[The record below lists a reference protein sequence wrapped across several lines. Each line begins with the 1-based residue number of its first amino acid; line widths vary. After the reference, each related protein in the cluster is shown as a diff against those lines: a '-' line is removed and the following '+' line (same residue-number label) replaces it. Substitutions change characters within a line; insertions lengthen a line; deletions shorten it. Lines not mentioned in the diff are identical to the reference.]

1 MDKLYK
7 VAQALFVVS
16 LNIAEVCSPILP
28 IMPFTQEDVLNALRH
43 VQDPDL
49 KKDLVTLN
57 MISNIEVTDEKVAFK
72 LTLTTPACPLKEK
85 IKADCVAAIGQHL
98 HPGLEVEIDMDANVT
113 SIRNTNVNVLP
124 SVKNIIC
131 VASGKG
137 GVGKSTVAVN
147 LAVSL
152 ARQGAKVGLI
162 DADIY
167 GPSIPTMLGVQ
178 GKKPTVRLIKD
189 KHYMEP
195 LEVEG
200 IKVLSIG
207 LLIGENQPVV
217 WRGPMVTSALR
228 QFVTDCIWGKL
239 DYMIID
245 MPPGT
250 GDVHLTITQT
260 VNVTGAVLVTTP
272 QDVALADA
280 RKAMGMFRLDN
291 INVPIV
297 GVVENMAYFTPEEL
311 PDNKYYIFG
320 RDGGKRLSSEYEVPF
335 LGEIPIVQSIREG
348 GDSGQPAS
356 QYADNEIVKQAFN
369 ELAIN
374 VARQIAI
381 KNANF
386 DLQPSTIA

>member
-1 MDKLYK
+1 
-7 VAQALFVVS
+7 
-16 LNIAEVCSPILP
+16 
-28 IMPFTQEDVLNALRH
+28 MPFTTEDVMNALRH

-57 MISNIEVTDEKVAFK
+57 MISNVEVTDEKVAFK
-72 LTLTTPACPLKEK
+72 LTLTTPACPMKEK
-85 IKADCVAAIGQHL
+85 IKADCVEAIGKHL
-98 HPGLEVEIDMDANVT
+98 HEGLEVAIEMDANIT
-113 SIRNTNVNVLP
+113 SVRNSNVNVLP

-195 LEVEG
+195 LEAEG

-207 LLIGENQPVV
+207 LLISETQPVV

-260 VNVTGAVLVTTP
+260 VNVTGAVIVTTP

-280 RKAMGMFRLDN
+280 RKALGMFRLDN
-291 INVPIV
+291 INVPII

-320 RDGGKRLSSEYEVPF
+320 RDGGKRLASEYEVPF
-335 LGEIPIVQSIREG
+335 LGEIPIVQAIREG
-348 GDSGQPAS
+348 GDTGKPAS
-356 QYADNEIVKQAFN
+356 QYAESDIIKDAFS
-369 ELAIN
+369 ELATN

-386 DLQPSTIA
+386 DLQPSPVA